1 MTAGPVRKSEAEAG
15 HCHARNRG
23 WKPLPEQLAASDL
36 AVLIHNWEV
45 FVVHQILSVS
55 SLPRPPKSE
64 FRISDFEF
72 AVGLRPTRR
81 TVACGRLIASS
92 FR

>member
-1 MTAGPVRKSEAEAG
+1 MNSES
-15 HCHARNRG
+15 R
-23 WKPLPEQLAASDL
+23 PLIQT
-36 AVLIHNWEV
+36 
-45 FVVHQILSVS
+45 
-55 SLPRPPKSE
+55 E
-64 FRISDFEF
+64 FPISDFGF